1 MKETDLQKV
10 LPKVIE
16 IVKEGGGFIRQERTR
31 FDPEKLEFK
40 GTNDLVSYVDRE
52 AEKILVSGLGQIL
65 PEAGFITEEGT
76 VTQET
81 ARLQWVID
89 PLDGTT
95 NFVHGIPF
103 YSVSVALLLNGQ
115 PVLGVVYEINQDE
128 CFHAIQQGKAYC
140 NDKEIKVSTSSAL
153 SDSVITSGYPHLNFD
168 HLPFYMDTIAVLM
181 QQTQGMRRMGSAAAD
196 LAYVAC
202 GRVSC
207 FFESNLNSYDVAAG
221 ALIVQQAGGRVTDF
235 QGGNNWLF
243 GREII
248 AANGVHLDVLEIIQR
263 HWK

>member
-1 MKETDLQKV
+1 MDLQKI
-10 LPKVIE
+10 LPQVIE
-16 IVKEGGGFIRQERTR
+16 IAKEAGAFIREERLSFNPDR
-31 FDPEKLEFK
+31 LEYK
-40 GTNDLVSYVDRE
+40 GANDLVSYVDRE
-52 AEKILVSGLGQIL
+52 AEQILVKGLKDVV
-65 PEAGFITEEGT
+65 PDAGFITEEQT
-76 VTQET
+76 VSQQ
-81 ARLQWVID
+81 AADLQWVID

-103 YSVSVALLLNGQ
+103 FAVSVALISKNV

-128 CFHAIQQGKAYC
+128 CFYAVKDGKAYC
-140 NDKEIKVSTSSAL
+140 NGKEIRVSATNSL
-153 SDSVITSGYPHLNFD
+153 SESVITSGYPHLEFE
-168 HLPFYMDTIAVLM
+168 HLPYYLEALSTLM
-181 QQTQGMRRMGSAAAD
+181 PQTQGMRRMGSAAAD

-235 QGGNNWLF
+235 RGGNNWLF

-248 AANGVHLDVLEIIQR
+248 AANGVYLDVLQVVQR
-263 HWK
+263 CWK

>member
-1 MKETDLQKV
+1 MNLNTL
-10 LPKVIE
+10 LPKVIDTA
-16 IVKEGGGFIRQERTR
+16 KLAGDFIRKERTR

-52 AEKILVSGLGQIL
+52 AEKILVSDLNELL

-76 VTQET
+76 VAQEE
-81 ARLQWVID
+81 AKLQWVID

-95 NFVHGIPF
+95 NFVHGIPM
-103 YSVSVALLLNGQ
+103 YAVSVALISGGQ

-128 CFHAIQQGKAYC
+128 CFYAIQDGKAYC
-140 NDKEIKVSTSSAL
+140 NGKEIRVSNSNQL
-153 SDSVITSGYPHLNFD
+153 SESVISSGYPHLNYD
-168 HLPFYMDTIAVLM
+168 HLPYYMDALSTLM

-221 ALIVQQAGGRVTDF
+221 GLIVQQAGGRVTDF

-248 AANGVHLDVLEIIQR
+248 AANGVHLDVLEVIQMS
-263 HWK
+263 WK

>member
-1 MKETDLQKV
+1 MDLQKT
-10 LPKVIE
+10 LPQVID
-16 IVKEGGGFIRQERTR
+16 IVKQAGAFIRNERLN
-31 FDPEKLEFK
+31 FDPDRLEFK

-52 AEKILVSGLGQIL
+52 AEQILVKGLRDLL
-65 PEAGFITEEGT
+65 PEAGFITEEQT
-76 VTQET
+76 VSQRE
-81 ARLQWVID
+81 ADLQWVID

-103 YSVSVALLLNGQ
+103 FAVSVALISKNV
-115 PVLGVVYEINQDE
+115 PVLGVVFEINQDE
-128 CFHAIQQGKAYC
+128 CFYAVQDGKAYC
-140 NDKEIKVSTSSAL
+140 NGKEIWVSESNNL
-153 SDSVITSGYPHLNFD
+153 SESVISSGYPHLNFD
-168 HLPFYMDTIAVLM
+168 HLPHYLDALSTLM
-181 QQTQGMRRMGSAAAD
+181 PQTQGMRRMGSAAAD

-235 QGGNNWLF
+235 SGGNNWLF

-248 AANGVHLDVLEIIQR
+248 AANGVHLEVLQVVQR
-263 HWK
+263 FWK